1 MKSMHCFVVAALI
14 GITLT
19 SCQTDSIVSEENN
32 QEAASNDG
40 PWMRLLDGATLD
52 GWTVRGDA
60 TWKLVD
66 GVLVGQSEGGQ
77 GHIYAAPE
85 LTDLEVKGVFRIT
98 SQGKSANSGLYF
110 RANPPADNP
119 DDYPRGYEAQI
130 CNSQDAFT
138 GWLWK
143 PGTPVGKASALLT
156 KDREWFSMRVKAV
169 GDTIQIW
176 VNDELVTT
184 HQDSEYAKG
193 YFAIQCHNPGMTIEA
208 KELYYRDLS
217 AGQ

>member
-1 MKSMHCFVVAALI
+1 MKPLTTCTLALV
-14 GITLT
+14 LAMALV
-19 SCQTDSIVSEENN
+19 SCQTTETESMAVQ
-32 QEAASNDG
+32 QEAATDDG
-40 PWMRLLDGATLD
+40 PWTPLLNGTNLD
-52 GWTVRGDA
+52 GWTPRGGA
-60 TWKLVD
+60 TWKLEE
-66 GVLVGQSEGGQ
+66 GVLIGQSEDGQ
-77 GHIYAAPE
+77 GHIYAGPE

-130 CNSQDAFT
+130 CNTHDAYT

-143 PGTPVGKASALLT
+143 PGTPVGKASELLT
-156 KDREWFSMRVKAV
+156 KDGEWFSMRVKAV

-176 VNDELVTT
+176 VNDQLVTT
-184 HQDSEYAKG
+184 HQDSEYVKG
-193 YFAIQCHNPGMTIEA
+193 YFAIQCHNPGMTVEA

-217 AGQ
+217 GM

>member
-1 MKSMHCFVVAALI
+1 MKSMQCFVLAALI
-14 GITLT
+14 GIVLT
-19 SCQTDSIVSEENN
+19 SCQTDSIVSEENH

-40 PWMRLLDGATLD
+40 PWMPLLDGASLD

-156 KDREWFSMRVKAV
+156 KDGEWFSMRVKAL
-169 GDTIQIW
+169 GDTIHIW

-184 HQDSEYAKG
+184 HQDSEYEKG
-193 YFAIQCHNPGMTIEA
+193 LFAIQCHNPGMTIEA

-217 AGQ
+217 GM

>member
-1 MKSMHCFVVAALI
+1 MKPLTTCILALV
-14 GITLT
+14 LAMALV
-19 SCQTDSIVSEENN
+19 SCQTTETESVAMQQD
-32 QEAASNDG
+32 AAADDA
-40 PWMRLLDGATLD
+40 PWTPLLNGTNLD
-52 GWTVRGDA
+52 GWTPRGGA
-60 TWKLVD
+60 TWKFEE
-66 GVLVGQSEGGQ
+66 GVLIGQSENGQ
-77 GHIYAAPE
+77 GHIYAGPE

-130 CNSQDAFT
+130 CNTHDAYT

-143 PGTPVGKASALLT
+143 PGTPVGKASELLT
-156 KDREWFSMRVKAV
+156 KDGDWFSMRVKAV

-176 VNDELVTT
+176 VNDQLVTT
-184 HQDSEYAKG
+184 HQDSEYVKG
-193 YFAIQCHNPGMTIEA
+193 YFAIQCHNPGMTVEA

-217 AGQ
+217 GM